1 MTCAQCK
8 AMAAEVQ
15 ALRAA
20 LEEQPDAPEM
30 ARMMRWRKAFDI
42 RGYGPALVLMELAQ
56 RGGRVLSR
64 DVLSRASRFAPG
76 AWMETGEITAK
87 LADVHVC
94 HLRGRLRQA
103 AVDGRLPDL
112 FRAHDAGIQ
121 SHRGVGYSM
130 TEDAALAVMLL
141 AGEVVG

>member
-1 MTCAQCK
+1 MTCAKCA
-8 AMAAEVQ
+8 AMAAEVE

-20 LEEQPDAPEM
+20 LERQADAPELE
-30 ARMMRWRKAFDI
+30 RMTKWRKAFGI
-42 RGYGPALVLMELAQ
+42 RGFGPVLVLMELAQ
-56 RGGRVLSR
+56 SGGRVLSR
-64 DVLSRASRFAPG
+64 DVLARASRFAPG
-76 AWMETGEITAK
+76 ARMEASDIAAK
-87 LADVHVC
+87 LADVQVF
-94 HLRGRLRQA
+94 HLRVRLRQA
-103 AVDGRLPDL
+103 AADGRLPDL